1 LDLIEI
7 AYKPPYDWR
16 TMMSFLESHAVAGV
30 EVVDRRHNRYSRT
43 LLVDGAAGWFSVADD
58 PPSSRLLLSISPTLA
73 NQSTAIAAL
82 VRRAFDTEADPV
94 AIAAHLG
101 PLAAAN
107 PGLRLP
113 GVFDGFELAVRTILG
128 QQVTVRAGTTM
139 ATRLARKFGEPF
151 YVQSSEFGLDLDLGL
166 GLGISSDFD
175 LSLELLTPTA
185 ERLAAA
191 SLEDFTSLGIIQSR
205 ARAIMALA
213 AAVAERRLSLAPD
226 SDAELLAAQLKSLP
240 GIGEWTAQ
248 FVTMRLLALADSF
261 PSRDLVIKKAAGES
275 NEKVL
280 LALAEK
286 WRPWR
291 SYAAMHLWKSA
302 AKSLNRTD

>member
-1 LDLIEI
+1 MDLIEI

-30 EVVDRRHNRYSRT
+30 EVVDRPNGCYSRT
-43 LLVDGAAGWFSVADD
+43 LLGAGGTSGWLSVCNNEQ
-58 PPSSRLLLSISPTLA
+58 SSRLIITVSPALAAQASSIT
-73 NQSTAIAAL
+73 AL
-82 VRRAFDTEADPV
+82 VRRAFDTDVDPL
-94 AIAAHLG
+94 AISAQLG

-151 YVQSSEFGLDLDLGL
+151 TAAPPGLALALDL
-166 GLGISSDFD
+166 F
-175 LSLELLTPTA
+175 TPTA
-185 ERLAAA
+185 MRLAAA

-213 AAVAERRLSLAPD
+213 AAVADGRISLTVD
-226 SDAELLAAQLKSLP
+226 SDAELLAEQLKSLP

-248 FVTMRLLALADSF
+248 FVTMRLLAVADSF
-261 PSRDLVIKKAAGES
+261 PSRDLVIKKAAGETD
-275 NEKVL
+275 EKIL
-280 LALAEK
+280 LAMAEK

-302 AKSLNRTD
+302 AKSLNRRD